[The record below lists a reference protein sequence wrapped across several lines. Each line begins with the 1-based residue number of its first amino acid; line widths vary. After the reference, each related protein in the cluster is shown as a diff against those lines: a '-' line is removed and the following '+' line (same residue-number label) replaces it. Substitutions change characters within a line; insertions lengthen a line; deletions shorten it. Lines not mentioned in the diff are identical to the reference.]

1 MYDTYSTELP
11 GPRVRAPR
19 PQVPLV
25 RIGVGL
31 LPAPG
36 RRREHGA
43 EHAQIE
49 FPEPGP
55 LLEAARTQDDRRE
68 EDAEVREVEHDALGR
83 VAPDVLLVAHGS
95 RLQAGLRFSRGAL
108 PSFAARVQ
116 VLSLRRRSSRCVLRS
131 VCGAVCGV
139 AVAWR
144 ITVQLF
150 EVRCLQLP
158 CADGVAACRIASQR
172 YAADLCRTNATLWCL
187 WLQPLALGAQ
197 ALAFVAEHHAN

>member
-1 MYDTYSTELP
+1 MRP
-11 GPRVRAPR
+11 AAPE
-19 PQVPLV
+19 VPLV
-25 RIGVGL
+25 AVRVGF
-31 LPAPG
+31 LPAPR

-43 EHAQIE
+43 EHAQIDL
-49 FPEPGP
+49 PEPGP
-55 LLEAARTQDDRRE
+55 LLEAARTQYDRRE

-95 RLQAGLRFSRGAL
+95 RLQAVLRFSRGAL

-150 EVRCLQLP
+150 EVRCLRLP
-158 CADGVAACRIASQR
+158 RADWRRSGGLASQQF
-172 YAADLCRTNATLWCL
+172 AAVLSR
-187 WLQPLALGAQ
+187 
-197 ALAFVAEHHAN
+197 